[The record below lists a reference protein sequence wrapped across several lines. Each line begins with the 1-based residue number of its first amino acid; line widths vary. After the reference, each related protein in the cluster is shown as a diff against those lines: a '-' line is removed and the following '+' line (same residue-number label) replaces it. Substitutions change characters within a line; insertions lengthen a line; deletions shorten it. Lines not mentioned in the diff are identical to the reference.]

1 METAQL
7 QKAKQ
12 YEKINLILSIFGT
25 ILSIVILIL
34 FVVLGYSTLLRDVV
48 AEWFVNPYFQLMAFL
63 FVMGAGYSLIS
74 FPLSFFG
81 DFWLEHHFDLS
92 NQSFWAW
99 MWEKA
104 KGFMVGLVLGGPL
117 LLAFYFFLLNYPET
131 WWLWTATIL
140 FFFSIIIGK
149 IAPQVIFPL
158 FYKFEKLDD
167 EVLLGRMQSLAE
179 KGNFSLEGVYRFDMS
194 KSTKKANAAFTGMG
208 KTKRII
214 LGDTLIEKFNADEI
228 ESVFAHEVGHYVH
241 KHIIQGV
248 IIGTVSSYL
257 SLFLA
262 HVVFSE
268 IVVDYGFQGVADLA
282 ALPVLSL
289 IITVISL
296 VTSPFSNM
304 LSRHN
309 ERQADTYAIA
319 NSTNPKAFI
328 EALQKLAETN
338 LSNPEPHPLIE
349 FLFHSHPSVGKRVK
363 FAEGLLAAN

>member
-1 METAQL
+1 MEPAKL
-7 QKAKQ
+7 QKAKK
-12 YEKINLILSIFGT
+12 YEKINLSLTIFST

-34 FVVLGYSTLLRDVV
+34 FVTLGYSSQLRDVV
-48 AEWFVNPYFQLMAFL
+48 SVWFENPYLQLISFL
-63 FVMGAGYSLIS
+63 FTIGAGYSVIS

-81 DFWLEHHFDLS
+81 DFWLEHYFELS
-92 NQSFWAW
+92 NQTFWAW
-99 MWEKA
+99 MWEKV
-104 KGFMVGLVLGGPL
+104 KGFMVGTVLGVPL

-131 WWLWTATIL
+131 WWLWTATII

-167 EVLLGRMQSLAE
+167 ETLLGRMQKLAE
-179 KGNFSLEGVYRFDMS
+179 KGKFSLEGVYRFNMS

-228 ESVFAHEVGHYVH
+228 EGVFAHEVGHYVK
-241 KHIIQGV
+241 KHIIQGIAV
-248 IIGTVSSYL
+248 GTVSSYL

-262 HVVFSE
+262 HLIFSE
-268 IVVDYGFQGVADLA
+268 IVTGYGFNGVADLA

-289 IITVISL
+289 IITIISL
-296 VTSPFSNM
+296 VSSPLSNM

-309 ERQADTYAIA
+309 ERQADTYAIE
-319 NSTNPKAFI
+319 NSTNPAAFI
-328 EALQKLAETN
+328 EALQKLAESN
-338 LSNPEPHPLIE
+338 LSNPDPHPLVE
-349 FLFHSHPSVGKRVK
+349 FFFHSHPSVGKRVK
-363 FAEGLLAAN
+363 FAEGLLALK